1 MTTKI
6 HNISLS
12 KIKPIENLHVSKAF
26 IDRMKKNDK
35 DLDEYDLLLAVE
47 KDQNFDF
54 YHLVGGLDRYYFLV
68 NYTNRKE
75 APCIIEEESA
85 TIGSR
90 NLKLL
95 RRLFNRGDT
104 GKENKQILL
113 NRLSKANIKLAE
125 IIKKTGFTA
134 SKIRNEYEF
143 HENVV
148 TQLITDHTAIKT
160 ANWII
165 GLKLKKETEKF
176 LLKRAGLPQED
187 PQRLTYES
195 MKLINRY
202 LKEDRYR
209 FEHLSP
215 HQQEKVLN
223 QAINFKGV
231 MVKWLKGIVDDYYKD
246 D

>member
-1 MTTKI
+1 MTTRI
-6 HNISLS
+6 HNIHLS
-12 KIKPIENLHVSKAF
+12 KIKTIENPHVSKAY
-26 IDRMKKNDK
+26 IDRMKKHYK

-47 KDQNFDF
+47 KDNNNDL

-68 NYTNRKE
+68 NHTNRKE
-75 APCIIEEESA
+75 APCIVEEEST

-104 GKENKQILL
+104 GKENKQTLL
-113 NRLSKANIKLAE
+113 NLLSKANIKLTE
-125 IIKKTGFTA
+125 IVKKTGFTT

-143 HENVV
+143 HEDVDSE
-148 TQLITDHTAIKT
+148 LITNHTAIKT

-176 LLKRAGLPQED
+176 LLERAGLPQKN

-195 MKLINRY
+195 MKLINQY
-202 LKEDRYR
+202 FKEDRFR
-209 FEHLSP
+209 FDRLPS
-215 HQQEKVLN
+215 HQQKKVLN

-231 MVKWLKGIVDDYYKD
+231 IVRWLKGIVDDFYKK
-246 D
+246 